1 MRVTETQPTGS
12 QGDQTM
18 ETKMVQFQCQANG
31 EIFYYQHAP
40 QYAEVIA
47 TRCPVCGSKRVK
59 PTGRLFAAVDENK
72 TGRNA

>member
-1 MRVTETQPTGS
+1 
-12 QGDQTM
+12 M

-31 EIFYYQHAP
+31 EIFYYQHTEG
-40 QYAEVIA
+40 YARLLVG
-47 TRCPVCGSKRVK
+47 RCPVCASKRVK